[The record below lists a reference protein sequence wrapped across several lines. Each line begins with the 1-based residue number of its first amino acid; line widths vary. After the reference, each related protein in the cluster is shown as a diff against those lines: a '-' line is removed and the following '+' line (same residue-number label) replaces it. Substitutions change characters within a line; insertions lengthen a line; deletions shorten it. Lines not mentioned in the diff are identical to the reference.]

1 MLFIYI
7 MLYIIIPILSSSIK
21 ATFKEDQ
28 YIAG

>member
-1 MLFIYI
+1 MLFIYHI
-7 MLYIIIPILSSSIK
+7 IYIIIPILSSSVK